1 MKILLTADIHLRG
14 DAPACRKNP
23 DKWLEE
29 QEASFMQLGD
39 IATGHG
45 CRAVW
50 VIGDLFHRARTSI
63 EATVQALRMLSELA
77 HKVPVHILVGNHD
90 ESMHQYANVPKS
102 TIGAVFNLQ
111 DVHELRSG
119 HWTDCAMAGTADPYE
134 SAVRVEAYP
143 FGEEPEQ
150 IPSCNIWCVHTLT
163 FPDEESRPLP
173 ELGVLAED
181 LLKRSDAKVII
192 TGDYHHGYVK
202 EFGDR
207 KVITC
212 GCINIQARDMADYK
226 PRVYIL
232 DTETFNVEE
241 VPLQLFGELDL
252 DTPMLEDANGY
263 AETLQVAQLP
273 QIDFRDAID
282 KAAEKAEEDVR
293 NKVGEILETWD
304 NSKIV

>member
-1 MKILLTADIHLRG
+1 MKVLLTADWHLRG
-14 DAPACRKNP
+14 DAPACRKHP
-23 DKWLEE
+23 EKWLEE
-29 QEASFMQLGD
+29 HAASVRAIEHICAARLCSEVW
-39 IATGHG
+39 IA
-45 CRAVW
+45 
-50 VIGDLFHRARTSI
+50 GDLFHRARTAT
-63 EATVQALRMLSELA
+63 EATVQALQLLSEFN
-77 HKVPVHILVGNHD
+77 VPVRVLVGNHD
-90 ESMHQYANVPKS
+90 ELHHQYENVVRSTVGTIFSLQGVKELKS
-102 TIGAVFNLQ
+102 FEHPISWGSDAKS
-111 DVHELRSG
+111 LRI
-119 HWTDCAMAGTADPYE
+119 
-134 SAVRVEAYP
+134 EAYP
-143 FGEEPEQ
+143 FGTEPES
-150 IPSCNIWCVHTLT
+150 IPSCDIWVLHALV

-192 TGDYHHGYVK
+192 TGDYHHGYIK

-232 DTETFNVEE
+232 DLETLDVET
-241 VPLQLFGELDL
+241 VYLDTFGELDL

-282 KAAEKAEEDVR
+282 KAAEKAEGDVR
-293 NKVGEILETWD
+293 DKVNEILETWD
-304 NSKIV
+304 SSKIGE